1 MTDDRVDFASM
12 MASRLCHDLLSPV
25 GAFANGLELLA
36 DEKDPAMR
44 ERCFELL
51 EQSARTSA
59 AKLKFFRL
67 AFRSA
72 IEGIMADRPITLN
85 WMISDDPLP
94 KPAVKI
100 ILNLALILVDALVRG
115 GRLDIGCEKQGA
127 SPDGA
132 IEIALH
138 VEAERIF
145 LDADVER
152 ILAEGETASAM
163 TSRTAPAV
171 LVQAVAAQN
180 GGTVM
185 LARET
190 PTSLL
195 VGAVLFN
202 HCRARSCFDFGAHQ
216 YRDERSAERFFGRNG
231 GNPCRSR
238 RGHRGVGG

>member
-1 MTDDRVDFASM
+1 MSDDRVDFASM
-12 MASRLCHDLLSPV
+12 LASRLCHDLLSPV

-36 DEKDPAMR
+36 DEKDPEMR
-44 ERCFELL
+44 ARCIELL

-59 AKLKFFRL
+59 NKLKFFRL
-67 AFRSA
+67 AFGSAGGFGEMVPADEAKSA
-72 IEGIMADRPITLN
+72 IGGIIGDRAIELN
-85 WMISDDPLP
+85 WMIGSDPLP

-100 ILNLALILVDALVRG
+100 ILNLSLLLVDALVRG
-115 GRLDIGCEKQGA
+115 GRLDIGCETQA
-127 SPDGA
+127 DGG

-145 LDADVER
+145 LDAEVER
-152 ILAEGETASAM
+152 ILAEGEGASPM

-171 LVQAVAAQN
+171 LVQAVARQN

-195 VGAVLFN
+195 VGAVLK
-202 HCRARSCFDFGAHQ
+202 
-216 YRDERSAERFFGRNG
+216 GR
-231 GNPCRSR
+231 
-238 RGHRGVGG
+238 

>member
-12 MASRLCHDLLSPV
+12 LASRLCHDLLSPV

-36 DEKDPAMR
+36 DEKDPEMR
-44 ERCFELL
+44 ARCFDLL

-67 AFRSA
+67 AFGSAGGFGEAVPPAEAKSA
-72 IEGIMADRPITLN
+72 IEGIMADRPIDLN
-85 WMISDDPLP
+85 WMLGDDALP

-100 ILNLALILVDALVRG
+100 ILNLSLILVDALVRG
-115 GRLDIGCEKQGA
+115 GRLDIGCERRA
-127 SPDGA
+127 DGA

-138 VEAERIF
+138 AEADRI
-145 LDADVER
+145 LVDADVER
-152 ILAEGETASAM
+152 ILAEGEASAAM

-190 PTSLL
+190 PTTLL
-195 VGAVLFN
+195 VGAVLK
-202 HCRARSCFDFGAHQ
+202 
-216 YRDERSAERFFGRNG
+216 GR
-231 GNPCRSR
+231 
-238 RGHRGVGG
+238 

>member
-1 MTDDRVDFASM
+1 MSDDRVDFASM
-12 MASRLCHDLLSPV
+12 LASRLCHDLLSPV

-59 AKLKFFRL
+59 NKLKFFRL
-67 AFRSA
+67 AFGSAGGFGEFVPADEAKSA
-72 IEGIMADRPITLN
+72 IQGIIGDRAIDLN
-85 WMISDDPLP
+85 WMIGADPLP

-100 ILNLALILVDALVRG
+100 ILNLSLLLVDALVRG
-115 GRLDIGCEKQGA
+115 GRLDVGCEKQGGN
-127 SPDGA
+127 PDGS

-145 LDADVER
+145 LDADVET
-152 ILAEGETASAM
+152 ILRDGEGATAM

-195 VGAVLFN
+195 VGAVL
-202 HCRARSCFDFGAHQ
+202 R
-216 YRDERSAERFFGRNG
+216 GRG
-231 GNPCRSR
+231 
-238 RGHRGVGG
+238 

>member
-1 MTDDRVDFASM
+1 MSDDRVDFASM
-12 MASRLCHDLLSPV
+12 LASRLCHDLLSPV

-59 AKLKFFRL
+59 NKLKFFRL
-67 AFRSA
+67 AFGSAGGFGELVPADEAKSA
-72 IEGIMADRPITLN
+72 IQGIIGDRAIELN
-85 WMISDDPLP
+85 WMIGSDPLP

-100 ILNLALILVDALVRG
+100 ILNLSRLLVDALVRG
-115 GRLDIGCEKQGA
+115 GRLDIGCENQGA
-127 SPDGA
+127 NQEGG

-145 LDADVER
+145 LDADVET
-152 ILAEGETASAM
+152 ILRDGEGATAM

-195 VGAVLFN
+195 VGAVL
-202 HCRARSCFDFGAHQ
+202 R
-216 YRDERSAERFFGRNG
+216 GRG
-231 GNPCRSR
+231 
-238 RGHRGVGG
+238 

>member
-1 MTDDRVDFASM
+1 MSDDRVDFASM
-12 MASRLCHDLLSPV
+12 LASRLCHDLLSPV

-59 AKLKFFRL
+59 NKLKFFRL
-67 AFRSA
+67 AFGSAGGFGELVPADEAKSA
-72 IEGIMADRPITLN
+72 IQGIIGDRAIDLN
-85 WMISDDPLP
+85 WMIGADPLP

-100 ILNLALILVDALVRG
+100 ILNLSLLLVDALVRG
-115 GRLDIGCEKQGA
+115 GRLDVGCEKQGA
-127 SPDGA
+127 NPDGA

-145 LDADVER
+145 LDADVET
-152 ILAEGETASAM
+152 ILRDGEGATAM

-195 VGAVLFN
+195 VGAVL
-202 HCRARSCFDFGAHQ
+202 R
-216 YRDERSAERFFGRNG
+216 GRG
-231 GNPCRSR
+231 
-238 RGHRGVGG
+238 

>member
-12 MASRLCHDLLSPV
+12 LASRLCHDLLSPV
-25 GAFANGLELLA
+25 GAFSNGLELLA
-36 DEKDPAMR
+36 DEKDADMR
-44 ERCFELL
+44 ARCVDLL

-67 AFRSA
+67 AFGSAGGFGEAVPPGEAKSA
-72 IEGIMADRPITLN
+72 IEGIMADRPIVLN
-85 WMISDDPLP
+85 WMIGDDPLP

-115 GRLDIGCEKQGA
+115 GRLDIGCEKQGE
-127 SPDGA
+127 G

-138 VEAERIF
+138 AEAERI
-145 LDADVER
+145 LVDADVER
-152 ILAEGETASAM
+152 ILSEGEEASAM

-171 LVQAVAAQN
+171 LVRAVAAQN
-180 GGTVM
+180 DGTVM

-195 VGAVLFN
+195 VGAVL
-202 HCRARSCFDFGAHQ
+202 R
-216 YRDERSAERFFGRNG
+216 G
-231 GNPCRSR
+231 G
-238 RGHRGVGG
+238 G

>member
-12 MASRLCHDLLSPV
+12 LASRLCHDLLSPV

-36 DEKDPAMR
+36 DEQDPAMR

-59 AKLKFFRL
+59 NKLKFFRL
-67 AFRSA
+67 AFGSA
-72 IEGIMADRPITLN
+72 GGFGELVPADEAKAAIAGIIGDRAITLN
-85 WMISDDPLP
+85 WMIGTDPLP

-100 ILNLALILVDALVRG
+100 ILNLSLLLVDALVRG
-115 GRLDIGCEKQGA
+115 GRLDIGCEKPGA
-127 SPDGA
+127 DQDGA

-145 LDADVER
+145 LDAEVER
-152 ILAEGETASAM
+152 ILAEGESAGAM

-171 LVQAVAAQN
+171 LVQAVARQN

-195 VGAVLFN
+195 VGAVL
-202 HCRARSCFDFGAHQ
+202 RGA
-216 YRDERSAERFFGRNG
+216 G
-231 GNPCRSR
+231 
-238 RGHRGVGG
+238 

>member
-1 MTDDRVDFASM
+1 MSDDRVDFASM
-12 MASRLCHDLLSPV
+12 LASRLCHDLLSPV

-59 AKLKFFRL
+59 NKLKFFRL
-67 AFRSA
+67 AFGSAGGFGELVPADEAKSA
-72 IEGIMADRPITLN
+72 IQGIIGDRAIDFN
-85 WMISDDPLP
+85 WMIGSDPLP

-100 ILNLALILVDALVRG
+100 ILNLSLLLVDALVRG
-115 GRLDIGCEKQGA
+115 GRLDVGCEKQGA
-127 SPDGA
+127 NPDGA

-138 VEAERIF
+138 VEADRIF

-152 ILAEGETASAM
+152 ILAEGEGATAM

-195 VGAVLFN
+195 VGAVL
-202 HCRARSCFDFGAHQ
+202 R
-216 YRDERSAERFFGRNG
+216 GR
-231 GNPCRSR
+231 
-238 RGHRGVGG
+238 

>member
-12 MASRLCHDLLSPV
+12 LASRLCHDLLSPV

-36 DEKDPAMR
+36 DENDPDMR
-44 ERCFELL
+44 ARCIELL

-59 AKLKFFRL
+59 NKLKFFRL
-67 AFRSA
+67 AFGAAGGFGELIPPDEAKSVVQGIIGDRA
-72 IEGIMADRPITLN
+72 IELN
-85 WMISDDPLP
+85 WMIGADPLP

-100 ILNLALILVDALVRG
+100 ILNLSLLLVDALVRG
-115 GRLDIGCEKQGA
+115 GRLDVGCEAQA
-127 SPDGA
+127 DG

-145 LDADVER
+145 LDSEVER
-152 ILAEGETASAM
+152 VLADGEGAAAM

-171 LVQAVAAQN
+171 LVQAVARQN
-180 GGTVM
+180 DGTVM

-195 VGAVLFN
+195 VGAVL
-202 HCRARSCFDFGAHQ
+202 R
-216 YRDERSAERFFGRNG
+216 GRE
-231 GNPCRSR
+231 
-238 RGHRGVGG
+238 

>member
-12 MASRLCHDLLSPV
+12 LASRLCHDLLSPV

-36 DEKDPAMR
+36 DEKDPDMR
-44 ERCFELL
+44 ARCFDLL

-67 AFRSA
+67 AFGSAGGFGEAVPPGEAKAA
-72 IEGIMADRPITLN
+72 IEGIMAERPITLN
-85 WMISDDPLP
+85 WMIGDEPLP

-115 GRLDIGCEKQGA
+115 GRLDIGCEKQG
-127 SPDGA
+127 DG

-138 VEAERIF
+138 AEAERI
-145 LDADVER
+145 LVDKDVER
-152 ILAEGETASAM
+152 ILAEGEASGAM
-163 TSRTAPAV
+163 TSRTAPAI

-180 GGTVM
+180 DGTVM

-195 VGAVLFN
+195 VGAVL
-202 HCRARSCFDFGAHQ
+202 R
-216 YRDERSAERFFGRNG
+216 GR
-231 GNPCRSR
+231 
-238 RGHRGVGG
+238 

>member
-36 DEKDPAMR
+36 DEKDPEMR
-44 ERCFELL
+44 ARCFELL

-67 AFRSA
+67 AFGSAGGFGEAVPPGEAKSA
-72 IEGIMADRPITLN
+72 IEGIMAERPITLN
-85 WMISDDPLP
+85 WMIGDEALP

-100 ILNLALILVDALVRG
+100 ILNLSLILVDALVRG
-115 GRLDIGCEKQGA
+115 GTLDIGCERQA
-127 SPDGA
+127 DGA

-138 VEAERIF
+138 AEADRIF
-145 LDADVER
+145 IDADVER
-152 ILAEGETASAM
+152 ILTEGEAAAAM
-163 TSRTAPAV
+163 TSRTSPAV

-180 GGTVM
+180 DGTVM

-195 VGAVLFN
+195 VGAVL
-202 HCRARSCFDFGAHQ
+202 R
-216 YRDERSAERFFGRNG
+216 G
-231 GNPCRSR
+231 G
-238 RGHRGVGG
+238 

>member
-1 MTDDRVDFASM
+1 MSDDRVDFASM
-12 MASRLCHDLLSPV
+12 LASRLCHDLLSPV

-36 DEKDPAMR
+36 DEKDPEMR
-44 ERCFELL
+44 ARCFELL

-59 AKLKFFRL
+59 NKLKFFRL
-67 AFRSA
+67 AFGSAGGFGEAVPPGEAKAA
-72 IEGIMADRPITLN
+72 IEGIMTERPITLN
-85 WMISDDPLP
+85 WMIGDEQLP

-115 GRLDIGCEKQGA
+115 GRLDIGCEKQG
-127 SPDGA
+127 DG

-152 ILAEGETASAM
+152 ILAEGETTGAM
-163 TSRTAPAV
+163 TSRTAPAI

-195 VGAVLFN
+195 VGAVL
-202 HCRARSCFDFGAHQ
+202 R
-216 YRDERSAERFFGRNG
+216 GRE
-231 GNPCRSR
+231 
-238 RGHRGVGG
+238 